1 MSWDPYDDRP
11 ASPPARFPIW
21 LLALG
26 ALAAAALSLLG
37 WYLVSPLSFARAY
50 GKALGPPLAV
60 NSLDLAVGGEVKRIP
75 QGETLAVNPKRT
87 LAIKGLN
94 TNRWKNYDLLFYSP
108 DFDVLAIAREGASL
122 VKLFGQDAFMEPK
135 TVAVEVMDGEE
146 VVARFG
152 IKGEYE
158 AADFGELALAAVE
171 PAGKIEYYRKAL
183 GLEPQSR
190 AYAEGLREALFSAGR
205 KEELIGLL
213 EGDLAKAGEDGQ
225 EAILARLLALHREA
239 KDEPKEIAAL
249 ERLLALAEKNGD
261 AAKAVGLKSALAAAY
276 EGKDPKKAAGLYE
289 SLAEAAGGD
298 SRAARSR
305 LTQLIGLYKTLGD
318 EAKEESVY
326 QRLLPLAA
334 GEERLGLWGEIA
346 RLREA
351 RGDRPGQ
358 AEAWAA
364 LAELLPPGE
373 PKANAYK
380 RLGFLKYEGE
390 DYPASE
396 RAYLAAVEH
405 GDDDAAV
412 YLNLARLALAKDDPA
427 AHREYLAKA
436 LALGELPEIRLELAQ
451 ALTRAG
457 LSAEAAASWEKLA
470 SLPGQGAEE
479 ARVRGLAQAQLV
491 GLHRPPEGETSEEFE
506 RVLYRHS
513 QESVEFY
520 NLGVAHF
527 QKKDWDKAK
536 RAFLR
541 AVELKG
547 EGQLEADARE
557 YLLAIYK
564 ETGQTKEMLEQ
575 ANWIYP
581 ANRDKKEVRD
591 LLAHQYEA
599 DKDWA
604 GLVKAATEWAG
615 QDDEAKNWGYLALGQ
630 GKLGQRK
637 EAAQS
642 LLKAAQRDSKAS
654 AWLAAAQAM
663 EKAGDK
669 PQARKAY
676 ERALDLDPG
685 NAAAEA
691 ALVRMAMESLSN
703 RRSNGR

>member
-1 MSWDPYDDRP
+1 V
-11 ASPPARFPIW
+11 AVV
-21 LLALG
+21 
-26 ALAAAALSLLG
+26 ALSLLG
-37 WYLVSPLSFARAY
+37 WYLLSPVSLARAY
-50 GKALGPPLAV
+50 GKVLGPPLKV
-60 NSLDLAVGGEVKRIP
+60 DSLDLVVGGEARRIP
-75 QGETLAVNPKRT
+75 QGETLTVNPKRT

-108 DFDVLAIAREGASL
+108 DFDVLALVREGASL
-122 VKLFGQDAFMEPK
+122 VGLFGQDAFMEPK
-135 TVAVEVMDGEE
+135 VATVEVMDGQET
-146 VVARFG
+146 VAKFAL
-152 IKGEYE
+152 KGEY
-158 AADFGELALAAVE
+158 AANDFAELAQAAVE
-171 PAGKIEYYRKAL
+171 PDRKIGYYRKAL
-183 GLEPQSR
+183 ELEPQSE
-190 AYAEGLREALFSAGR
+190 AYGEGLREALFSAGR
-205 KEELIGLL
+205 KDELIELL
-213 EGDLAKAGEDGQ
+213 EGDLAKAEEADQ
-225 EAILARLLALHREA
+225 EAILTRLLALHREK

-249 ERLLALAEKNGD
+249 ERLLTLAEKNLET
-261 AAKAVGLKSALAAAY
+261 AKAANLKGALAVAY
-276 EGKDPKKAAGLYE
+276 EAKDPKKAAQLYE
-289 SLAEAAGGD
+289 SLAATTEG
-298 SRAARSR
+298 RAARSH
-305 LTQLIGLYKTLGD
+305 LTRLIGLYKALGD
-318 EAKEESVY
+318 EAQEESVY
-326 QRLLPLAA
+326 VRLLPLAT
-334 GEERLGLWGEIA
+334 GEEKLGLWGEIV

-351 RGDRPGQ
+351 KGDRPGQ

-364 LAELLPPGE
+364 LADLLPPGE

-380 RLGFLKYEGE
+380 RLGFLKYESE

-396 RAYLAAVEH
+396 RAYLAAIEH

-412 YLNLARLALAKDDPA
+412 YLNLARLALARDDPA
-427 AHREYLAKA
+427 AYRERLAQA
-436 LALGELPEIRLELAQ
+436 LALGERPEIRLELAQ
-451 ALTRAG
+451 ALTKAG
-457 LSAEAAASWEKLA
+457 LTAEAAASWERLTNLA
-470 SLPGQGAEE
+470 GQDEE
-479 ARVRGLAQAQLV
+479 ARRVRGLAQAQLV

-527 QKKDWDKAK
+527 QRKDWDKAQK
-536 RAFLR
+536 AFLK

-547 EGQLEADARE
+547 DGQLEEEARE

-581 ANRDKKEVRD
+581 ANRAKKEVRD

-599 DKDWA
+599 DKDWT

-615 QDDEAKNWGYLALGQ
+615 QDDEAQNWSYLALGQ

-637 EAAQS
+637 EAALS

-663 EKAGDK
+663 ETAGDK

-676 ERALDLDPG
+676 ERALDLDPD